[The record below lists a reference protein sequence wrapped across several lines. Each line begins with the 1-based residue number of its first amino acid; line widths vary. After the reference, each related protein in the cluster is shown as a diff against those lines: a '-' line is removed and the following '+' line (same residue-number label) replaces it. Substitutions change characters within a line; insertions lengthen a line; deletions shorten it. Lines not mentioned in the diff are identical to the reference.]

1 MALVAY
7 GYTGSA
13 VVYNVT
19 VTKQYAIALWGAG
32 AGAGR
37 YSGTTCQ
44 SGGGGF
50 TLLRVNL
57 AAGDV
62 LTVEVGQGGG
72 PGIGTG
78 TIQGGYGGWPDGG
91 WGARGTMQG
100 GGGGGSSRVWLN
112 GSLLAVAGAGGGS
125 AGYDGEGHGGAG
137 GGEVGQSAQSTNGGA
152 GGTQTAGGFDQGA
165 PTNVPKQGKYLQGGF
180 GAGNVAD
187 RFTNTL
193 DDGGG
198 GGGGYYG
205 GGGGGGDGQSGGG
218 GSSWADSTRVVGWM
232 TVAGNF
238 REAANQSSPYYAAG
252 VGIGAMST
260 SNTAGGLPG
269 GNGRVVIDDDP
280 PVELFQVSKATG
292 YSVLKV
298 KPGVYVSKASGYSVL
313 KVKPGVYVSKASVH
327 VVLKEAEPTPI
338 DFEFLV
344 SKATGYV
351 VIKPGSNGPLTTV
364 THTAAEIVHGGLPR
378 AWVTNAAVEAL
389 QSRFGAVHITKT
401 ALENLYSRLG
411 AARITYTSLEVLRS
425 TAEVTVQ
432 GIVTH
437 AALSVLFRPEVAEAN
452 VSHLAVEV
460 LRAAEAENERF
471 AVISLMN

>member
-7 GYTGSA
+7 SYTGSA

-37 YSGTTCQ
+37 YSGTTLQ

-50 TLLRVNL
+50 TLLRINL
-57 AAGDV
+57 TAGDV

-72 PGIGTG
+72 PGIGAG

-91 WGARGTMQG
+91 WGARGDVQG

-112 GSLLAVAGAGGGS
+112 GTLWAVAGAGGGAS
-125 AGYDGEGHGGAG
+125 GYSPGGHGGAG
-137 GGEVGQSAQSTNGGA
+137 GGVVGQSAEFTNGGT
-152 GGTQTAGGFDQGA
+152 GGTQTAGGFDQGQ

-187 RFTNTL
+187 RFTTTS

-205 GGGGGGDGQSGGG
+205 GGGGGGDGHSGGG
-218 GSSWADSTRVVGWM
+218 GSSWADDTRVVAWLSIR
-232 TVAGNF
+232 GNF
-238 REAANQSSPYYAAG
+238 RQAAEQANPYYVAG
-252 VGIGAMST
+252 VGMGAMST
-260 SNTAGGLPG
+260 GVTTGGLPG
-269 GNGRVVIDDDP
+269 GDGRVVIDDNP
-280 PVELFQVSKATG
+280 PVESFLVGKATG
-292 YSVLKV
+292 YGVLQV
-298 KPGVYVSKASGYSVL
+298 KPGVYVSKASI
-313 KVKPGVYVSKASVH
+313 H
-327 VVLKEAEPTPI
+327 VVLKEAEPVPI

-344 SKATGYV
+344 SKAMGYA

-364 THTAAEIVHGGLPR
+364 THTAAEVVHGGLPR
-378 AWVTNAAVEAL
+378 ARITNAAIEAL
-389 QSRFGAVHITKT
+389 QSRKGAARVTGAK
-401 ALENLYSRLG
+401 LESLYTRLG
-411 AARITYTSLEVLRS
+411 AARLTYTSLEVLRS

-432 GIVTH
+432 GLVTH
-437 AALSVLFRPEVAEAN
+437 AALSVLFKPEGAEIS
-452 VSHLAVEV
+452 VSHVAVEV
-460 LRAAEAENERF
+460 LRTAEAENERF
-471 AVISLMN
+471 AVVSLMN

>member
-7 GYTGSA
+7 SYTGSA

-37 YSGTTCQ
+37 YSGTTYQ

-57 AAGDV
+57 TAGDV

-91 WGARGTMQG
+91 WGARGDVQG

-112 GSLLAVAGAGGGS
+112 GTLLAVAGAGGGAAGYS
-125 AGYDGEGHGGAG
+125 AGGHGGAG
-137 GGEVGQSAQSTNGGA
+137 GGEVGQSAQFTNGGT

-187 RFTNTL
+187 RFTNTS

-205 GGGGGGDGQSGGG
+205 GGGGGGDGHSGGG
-218 GSSWADSTRVVGWM
+218 GSSWADDTRVLGWI
-232 TVAGNF
+232 TLPGNYRQAGG
-238 REAANQSSPYYAAG
+238 QDSPYYAAG

-260 SNTAGGLPG
+260 GVTAGGLPG
-269 GNGRVVIDDDP
+269 GDGRVVIDDDP
-280 PVELFQVSKATG
+280 AAESLVITKATG
-292 YSVLKV
+292 YGVLQV
-298 KPGVYVSKASGYSVL
+298 KPGVYVSKASI
-313 KVKPGVYVSKASVH
+313 H
-327 VVLKEAEPTPI
+327 VVLKEAEPVPI

-344 SKATGYV
+344 SKAMGYA

-364 THTAAEIVHGGLPR
+364 THTAAEVVHGGLPR
-378 AWVTNAAVEAL
+378 ARITNAAIEAL
-389 QSRFGAVHITKT
+389 QSRKGAARVTGAK
-401 ALENLYSRLG
+401 LESLYTRLG
-411 AARITYTSLEVLRS
+411 AARLTYTSLEVLRS

-432 GIVTH
+432 GLVTH
-437 AALSVLFRPEVAEAN
+437 AALSVLFKPEGAEIS
-452 VSHLAVEV
+452 VSHVAVEV
-460 LRAAEAENERF
+460 LRTAEAENERF
-471 AVISLMN
+471 AVVSLMN

>member
-19 VTKQYAIALWGAG
+19 ATKQYAIALWGAG

-37 YSGTTCQ
+37 YIGTNYQ

-57 AAGDV
+57 TAGDV

-91 WGARGTMQG
+91 WGARGDTQG

-112 GSLLAVAGAGGGS
+112 GTLLAVAGAGGGAAGYS
-125 AGYDGEGHGGAG
+125 AGGHGGAG
-137 GGEVGQSAQSTNGGA
+137 GGKVGQSAQFTNGGT
-152 GGTQTAGGFDQGA
+152 GGTQTAGGFDQNQPA
-165 PTNVPKQGKYLQGGF
+165 NVPKQGKYLQGGF
-180 GAGNVAD
+180 GAGSVAD
-187 RFTNTL
+187 RFTNTS

-205 GGGGGGDGQSGGG
+205 GGGGGGDGHSGGG
-218 GSSWADSTRVVGWM
+218 GSSWADNTRVVGWFSLP
-232 TVAGNF
+232 GNF
-238 REAANQSSPYYAAG
+238 RTPGGTDSPYFVEGTAL
-252 VGIGAMST
+252 GAMST
-260 SNTAGGLPG
+260 GVATGGLPG
-269 GNGRVVIDDDP
+269 GDGRVVIDDNP
-280 PVELFQVSKATG
+280 AAESLVVSKATSYG
-292 YSVLKV
+292 VLKV
-298 KPGVYVSKASGYSVL
+298 KPGVYVSKASI
-313 KVKPGVYVSKASVH
+313 H
-327 VVLKEAEPTPI
+327 VVLKEAEPVPI

-344 SKATGYV
+344 SKAMGYA

-364 THTAAEIVHGGLPR
+364 THTAAEVVHGGLPR
-378 AWVTNAAVEAL
+378 ARITSAAIEAL
-389 QSRFGAVHITKT
+389 QSRKGAARVTGAK
-401 ALENLYSRLG
+401 LESLYSRLG
-411 AARITYTSLEVLRS
+411 AARLTYTSLEVLRS

-432 GIVTH
+432 GLVTH
-437 AALSVLFRPEVAEAN
+437 AALSVLFKPEGAEIS
-452 VSHLAVEV
+452 VSHVAVEV

-471 AVISLMN
+471 AVVSLMN

>member
-7 GYTGSA
+7 SYTGSA

-37 YSGTTCQ
+37 YSGTTYQ

-57 AAGDV
+57 TAGDV

-72 PGIGTG
+72 PGIGAG

-91 WGARGTMQG
+91 WGARGDVQG

-112 GSLLAVAGAGGGS
+112 GTLLAVAGAGGGAAGHS
-125 AGYDGEGHGGAG
+125 AGGHGGAG
-137 GGEVGQSAQSTNGGA
+137 GGEVGQSAQFTNGGT
-152 GGTQTAGGFDQGA
+152 GGTQTAGGFDQGQPA
-165 PTNVPKQGKYLQGGF
+165 NVPKRGKYLQGGF

-187 RFTNTL
+187 RFTTTS

-205 GGGGGGDGQSGGG
+205 GGGGGGDGHSGGG
-218 GSSWADSTRVVGWM
+218 GSSWADNTRVVGWFSL
-232 TVAGNF
+232 GGSF
-238 REAANQSSPYYAAG
+238 RTPGGTDSPYYVAG
-252 VGIGAMST
+252 IGVGAMST
-260 SNTAGGLPG
+260 GVTTGGLPG
-269 GNGRVVIDDDP
+269 GDGRVVIDDNP
-280 PVELFQVSKATG
+280 AVESLVVSKATSYG
-292 YSVLKV
+292 VLKV
-298 KPGVYVSKASGYSVL
+298 KPGVYVSKASI
-313 KVKPGVYVSKASVH
+313 H
-327 VVLKEAEPTPI
+327 VVLKEAEPVPI

-344 SKATGYV
+344 SKAMGYA

-364 THTAAEIVHGGLPR
+364 THTAAEVVHGGLPR
-378 AWVTNAAVEAL
+378 ARITNAAIEAL
-389 QSRFGAVHITKT
+389 QSRKGAARVTGAK
-401 ALENLYSRLG
+401 LESLYSRLG
-411 AARITYTSLEVLRS
+411 AARLTYTSLEVLRS

-432 GIVTH
+432 GLVTH
-437 AALSVLFRPEVAEAN
+437 AALSVLFKPEGAEIS
-452 VSHLAVEV
+452 VSHVAVEV

-471 AVISLMN
+471 AVVSLMN